1 MAVPTNVRSF
11 YNSSHVSDYFGDR
24 PEWDFHHGVDF
35 AHGAG
40 TPVPALRSGT
50 VALRDTHPDLGNYVV
65 VQSGPNDYNGYCHL
79 RGVPLELGQSV
90 TQGKLLGTSP
100 GTTISTAAPGTALT
114 CTSPGK
120 PYATRTLGTRTARTP
135 GHSCSQYSMAVARDH
150 PAAFHSPPNRAKPSN
165 GSPKRMAIADQS
177 TAIRA

>member
-90 TQGKLLGTSP
+90 TQGQ
-100 GTTISTAAPGTALT
+100 TIGYLAG
-114 CTSPGK
+114 
-120 PYATRTLGTRTARTP
+120 Y
-135 GHSCSQYSMAVARDH
+135 DD
-150 PAAFHSPPNRAKPSN
+150 FH
-165 GSPKRMAIADQS
+165 GSAWDGPHLHF
-177 TAIRA
+177 T